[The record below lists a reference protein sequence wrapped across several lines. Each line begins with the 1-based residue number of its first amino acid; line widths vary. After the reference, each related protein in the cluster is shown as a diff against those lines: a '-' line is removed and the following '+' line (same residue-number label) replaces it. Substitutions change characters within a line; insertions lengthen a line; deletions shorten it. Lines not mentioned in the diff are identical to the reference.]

1 MDAEKYLNK
10 LVELKK
16 TDKLFNSIA
25 KLICNEEF
33 GTGFFIKLN
42 IDQKIVP
49 YFCTAKHCILG
60 KEFNYT
66 IEKIEKIQLIFYQK
80 NESNM
85 PYKTYLSLN
94 ENNKKIHMLVN
105 DTALIEVLD
114 NEIPEGLNLNY
125 LELETEYLFNPTE
138 YNGMQAIMVGY
149 PNKYLNYYDNTMPF
163 ISQGRIK
170 KIKTEENEGKIFEKA
185 VYDMETDV
193 GSSGAPVCVITEK
206 NELKL
211 IGIHNSHDPS
221 EKNFYNDGAL
231 FGFIIKQ
238 IENNYIINVNNDNN
252 MKSVKNIIK
261 HMHDILEE
269 LLKIENEE
277 GCTEIFDKCFLQIND
292 YQYVKFLKN
301 RIDEERLLQNEERFL
316 NYYKIF
322 NNHLITSTNNILG
335 DSMNKIL
342 TIFNNFKD
350 VDSTYNIIYDFNHDI
365 INSFNTI
372 ILSEDYRLK
381 VKIVYFI
388 AAYINALINKK
399 CRYNNKDVILYQRT
413 IMNLKDLNNM
423 KDIAKN
429 GENEVVFKYFFDELI
444 PLTFLNQFYKIY
456 YDIKMYLETEISKTL
471 GKLKASYYD
480 TKIYIEQEYREPY
493 YKTNCFKIYNGPGI
507 IITPFS
513 YFHIKKVEINKNEL
527 TAEVYL
533 KLIAKNE
540 NECFI

>member
-1 MDAEKYLNK
+1 MDTEKYLNK

-42 IDQKIVP
+42 IDNKTVP

-85 PYKTYLSLN
+85 QYKTYLSLN

-301 RIDEERLLQNEERFL
+301 RIDEER
-316 NYYKIF
+316 
-322 NNHLITSTNNILG
+322 
-335 DSMNKIL
+335 
-342 TIFNNFKD
+342 
-350 VDSTYNIIYDFNHDI
+350 IY
-365 INSFNTI
+365 
-372 ILSEDYRLK
+372 
-381 VKIVYFI
+381 
-388 AAYINALINKK
+388 
-399 CRYNNKDVILYQRT
+399 
-413 IMNLKDLNNM
+413 
-423 KDIAKN
+423 
-429 GENEVVFKYFFDELI
+429 
-444 PLTFLNQFYKIY
+444 
-456 YDIKMYLETEISKTL
+456 
-471 GKLKASYYD
+471 
-480 TKIYIEQEYREPY
+480 
-493 YKTNCFKIYNGPGI
+493 
-507 IITPFS
+507 
-513 YFHIKKVEINKNEL
+513 
-527 TAEVYL
+527 
-533 KLIAKNE
+533 
-540 NECFI
+540 